1 MSNSAKVSV
10 EPKGTFQRMP
20 VEPETDNQGMLD
32 IYRKMMLVDLFH
44 THYGSWFSNLP
55 VHITFLVVAML
66 LLLLTG
72 VAFAVYYTQ
81 RNWEKIKKQMH
92 EIVEAMPAYF
102 FYDDEA
108 PVKVRTVKDGIRS
121 HEFYED

>member
-10 EPKGTFQRMP
+10 EAKGTW
-20 VEPETDNQGMLD
+20 
-32 IYRKMMLVDLFH
+32 K
-44 THYGSWFSNLP
+44 
-55 VHITFLVVAML
+55 
-66 LLLLTG
+66 
-72 VAFAVYYTQ
+72 
-81 RNWEKIKKQMH
+81 KKQMH

-121 HEFYED
+121 HEFYEDWYTDLFNTFKKPQEEKTSSFFKHISEKQTMGLRYEGQQGLAFDCCKRRT